1 MSLNLEFRD
10 LFNLMFCNSCHQ
22 WVKELHQKLKTPQN
36 KQEMAGNMSVPGR
49 GRCRQA
55 ESPGMSI
62 NFSIMCI
69 LSCLALSRPLVN
81 RCFAAI
87 QRMWSSKIN
96 LALRRGTGRVCW
108 ELAGL
113 WIVMWRD
120 RLSSLSPVTSTS
132 YKKKKQKTFKRKF
145 QIHHLEVLFTLIPK

>member
-1 MSLNLEFRD
+1 
-10 LFNLMFCNSCHQ
+10 
-22 WVKELHQKLKTPQN
+22 
-36 KQEMAGNMSVPGR
+36 MSVPGR

-132 YKKKKQKTFKRKF
+132 YKKKKKNIQKKISNSPFGSA
-145 QIHHLEVLFTLIPK
+145 IHTNSKINCSTYNFSENTYFTEESLKYSYDSIINHKC

>member
-1 MSLNLEFRD
+1 
-10 LFNLMFCNSCHQ
+10 
-22 WVKELHQKLKTPQN
+22 
-36 KQEMAGNMSVPGR
+36 MAGNMSVPGR

-96 LALRRGTGRVCW
+96 LALRRGTGRVCC

-132 YKKKKQKTFKRKF
+132 YKKKKKKNIQKKISNSPFGSA
-145 QIHHLEVLFTLIPK
+145 IHTNSKINCSTYNFSENTYFTEESLKYSYDSIINHKC

>member
-1 MSLNLEFRD
+1 
-10 LFNLMFCNSCHQ
+10 
-22 WVKELHQKLKTPQN
+22 
-36 KQEMAGNMSVPGR
+36 MAGNMSVPGR

-132 YKKKKQKTFKRKF
+132 YKKKTKKNIQKKISNSPFGSA
-145 QIHHLEVLFTLIPK
+145 IHTNSKINCSTYNFSENTYFTEESLKYSYDSIINHKC

>member
-1 MSLNLEFRD
+1 
-10 LFNLMFCNSCHQ
+10 
-22 WVKELHQKLKTPQN
+22 
-36 KQEMAGNMSVPGR
+36 MSVPGR

-132 YKKKKQKTFKRKF
+132 YKKKKNIQKKISNSPSGSA
-145 QIHHLEVLFTLIPK
+145 IHTNSKINCSTYNFSENTYFTEESLKYSYDSIINHKC

>member
-1 MSLNLEFRD
+1 
-10 LFNLMFCNSCHQ
+10 
-22 WVKELHQKLKTPQN
+22 
-36 KQEMAGNMSVPGR
+36 MAGNMSVPGR

-132 YKKKKQKTFKRKF
+132 YKKKKKKHSKEKF
-145 QIHHLEVLFTLIPK
+145 QIHHLEVLFTLNSKINCSTYNFSENTYFTEESLKYSYDSIINHKC

>member
-1 MSLNLEFRD
+1 
-10 LFNLMFCNSCHQ
+10 
-22 WVKELHQKLKTPQN
+22 
-36 KQEMAGNMSVPGR
+36 MAGNMSVPGR

-132 YKKKKQKTFKRKF
+132 YKKKKKKNIQKKISNSPFGSA
-145 QIHHLEVLFTLIPK
+145 IHTNSKINCSTYNFSENTYFTEESLKYSYDSIINHKC

>member
-1 MSLNLEFRD
+1 
-10 LFNLMFCNSCHQ
+10 
-22 WVKELHQKLKTPQN
+22 
-36 KQEMAGNMSVPGR
+36 MAVNMSVPGR

-132 YKKKKQKTFKRKF
+132 YKKKKKNIQKKISNSPFGSA
-145 QIHHLEVLFTLIPK
+145 IHTNSKINCSTYNFSENTYFTEESLKYSYDSIINHKC

>member
-1 MSLNLEFRD
+1 
-10 LFNLMFCNSCHQ
+10 
-22 WVKELHQKLKTPQN
+22 
-36 KQEMAGNMSVPGR
+36 MAGNMSVPGR

-132 YKKKKQKTFKRKF
+132 YKKNKKKNIQKKISNSPFGSAFHTNSKINCSTYNFS
-145 QIHHLEVLFTLIPK
+145 ENTYFTEESLKYSYDSIINHKC